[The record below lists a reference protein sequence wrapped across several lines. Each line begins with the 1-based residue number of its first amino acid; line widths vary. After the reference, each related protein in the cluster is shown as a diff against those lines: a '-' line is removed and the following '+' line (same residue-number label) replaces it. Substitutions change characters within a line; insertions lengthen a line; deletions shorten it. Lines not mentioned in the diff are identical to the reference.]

1 MFKKL
6 AIDWK
11 GTKLFS
17 EEQLEKLRQETAP
30 LKTIDPEGPQYAKM
44 VKLLDSLPQ
53 ETLTQ
58 IAGAKI
64 NFLSSLARNR
74 IKR

>member
-64 NFLSSLARNR
+64 NFLSSLALNR